1 MRSPAPIV
9 TGTDLRDRRLAL
21 GLSQAR
27 LAALADCSRERV
39 TLWERTI
46 APQRPTPVLA
56 RIDAA
61 LRELEG

>member
-1 MRSPAPIV
+1 MRSPTT
-9 TGTDLRDRRLAL
+9 TGTALRDRRLAL

-27 LAALADCSRERV
+27 LAELAGCSRERV
-39 TLWERTI
+39 TLWERAI